1 MKTLLNQLTRA
12 GYKITVKS
20 DELLLTYTGEGQPD
34 ADQVQPLIDELKEKK
49 AEAIEFIKRR
59 RQPQKKTAPADP
71 IYLVET
77 TAENIKQQLDENGL
91 ALLHS
96 KTLNDLVII
105 AADAAAAR
113 KAPPNA
119 TVYTM
124 QELKTII
131 DGSPT
136 KEDLRQLHQEKKR
149 FKGTFVNGELMQ
161 QNL

>member
-1 MKTLLNQLTRA
+1 MKTLLNKLTRA

-20 DELLLTYTGEGQPD
+20 DELLLTYTGDGQPD
-34 ADQVQPLIDELKEKK
+34 ADLVQPLIDELKQRK
-49 AEAIEFIKRR
+49 AEAIEFIKNCR
-59 RQPQKKTAPADP
+59 QKKPAPADP
-71 IYLVET
+71 ISLVET

-91 ALLHS
+91 ALLRS

-124 QELKTII
+124 EEVKTIL
-131 DGSPT
+131 DGNPT
-136 KEDLRQLHQEKKR
+136 EEDLRQLHQEKKR